1 MARLLVTVDDTER
14 VLPADLVTRTK
25 LLTAVQTINNQTGTT
40 YTPTL
45 TDLGAL
51 VTCTNA
57 AAITITLPQ
66 DADLTIPIGG
76 FIEFVPLGVGMI
88 TFVAGTGATVLT
100 ADTAV
105 TRKTNS
111 VALAEK
117 IAANTWLVVGDL
129 AA

>member
-45 TDLGAL
+45 DDLGAL
-51 VTCTNA
+51 VTCTNV
-57 AAITITLPQ
+57 AAITVYLPQ
-66 DADLTIPIGG
+66 DADLAVPIGG
-76 FIEFVPLGVGMI
+76 FIEWVPLGAGMI